1 MNQKINSG
9 YEKSVNLYKNIKSHI
24 RKSKN
29 IYLHTGSEYRIIL
42 KHIFSTRIIE
52 TFQNIYESKY

>member
-24 RKSKN
+24 RKSK
-29 IYLHTGSEYRIIL
+29 IIQL
-42 KHIFSTRIIE
+42 LTAS
-52 TFQNIYESKY
+52 